1 MHLEEQSVEFNVFTE
16 PVGVF
21 LGLVTTAYLLG
32 SISSAI
38 VVCALLGF
46 PDPRTQGS
54 SNPGATNVM
63 RIAGKGPALL
73 TLIGDVLKGILPVLA
88 ASALGFSAAAAT
100 WIGLAAFIGHLL
112 PVFFRFQGGKGVAT
126 AFGVLFALYWPL
138 GVISGL
144 VWLSVFGIS
153 RISSLASMLAFVAA
167 PLSCWWLLPEA
178 TLPMAL
184 LSATLLARHH
194 SNIRNLVQGEEL
206 GFKKR

>member
-1 MHLEEQSVEFNVFTE
+1 MEFNLFTE
-16 PVGVF
+16 PVAVF
-21 LGLVTTAYLLG
+21 LSLVAAAYLLG

-63 RIAGKGPALL
+63 RIAGKGPALF
-73 TLIGDVLKGILPVLA
+73 TLAGDVLKGVIPVLVA
-88 ASALGFSAAAAT
+88 TALGFSATATT

-126 AFGVLFALYWPL
+126 AFGVLFALHWPL

-144 VWLSVFGIS
+144 VWLAVFSLS
-153 RISSLASMLAFVAA
+153 RISSLASMLAFVTA
-167 PLSCWWLLPEA
+167 PIACWWFLPEA
-178 TLPMAL
+178 TLPLAL

-194 SNIRNLVQGEEL
+194 SNIRNLVHGEEL

>member
-1 MHLEEQSVEFNVFTE
+1 MEFNLFTE
-16 PVGVF
+16 PVAVF
-21 LGLVTTAYLLG
+21 LSLVAAAYLLG

-38 VVCALLGF
+38 VVCAVLGF

-63 RIAGKGPALL
+63 RIAGKGPALF
-73 TLIGDVLKGILPVLA
+73 TLAGDVLKGVIPVLVA
-88 ASALGFSAAAAT
+88 KALGFSATATT

-126 AFGVLFALYWPL
+126 AFGILFALHWPL

-144 VWLSVFGIS
+144 VWLAVFSLS
-153 RISSLASMLAFVAA
+153 RISSLASMLAFVTA
-167 PLSCWWLLPEA
+167 PIACWWFLPEA
-178 TLPMAL
+178 TLPLAL

-194 SNIRNLVQGEEL
+194 SNIRNLVHGEEL

>member
-1 MHLEEQSVEFNVFTE
+1 ME
-16 PVGVF
+16 PVGIF
-21 LGLVTTAYLLG
+21 LGLIIVAYLLG

-38 VVCALLGF
+38 VICALLGY

-73 TLIGDVLKGILPVLA
+73 TLVGDVLKGVIPVLIA
-88 ASALGFSAAAAT
+88 NALGLSPAAIT
-100 WIGLAAFIGHLL
+100 WVGLAAFIGHLL
-112 PVFFRFQGGKGVAT
+112 PLFFRFQGGKGVAT

-138 GVISGL
+138 GVISGI
-144 VWLSVFGIS
+144 VWLTVFAIS
-153 RISSLASMLAFVAA
+153 RISSLASMLAFVIA
-167 PLSCWWLLPEA
+167 PLSCWWLLPSA

-194 SNIRNLVQGEEL
+194 SNIRNLILGDEL
-206 GFKKR
+206 GFKKRS

>member
-1 MHLEEQSVEFNVFTE
+1 MEFNLFTE
-16 PVGVF
+16 PVAVF
-21 LGLVTTAYLLG
+21 LSLVAAAYLLG

-38 VVCALLGF
+38 VVCAVLGF

-54 SNPGATNVM
+54 SNPGATNVL
-63 RIAGKGPALL
+63 RIAGKGPALFPL
-73 TLIGDVLKGILPVLA
+73 AGDVLKGVIPVLVA
-88 ASALGFSAAAAT
+88 TALGFSATATT

-126 AFGVLFALYWPL
+126 AFGVLFALHWPL

-144 VWLSVFGIS
+144 VWLAVFSLS
-153 RISSLASMLAFVAA
+153 RISSLASMLAFVTA
-167 PLSCWWLLPEA
+167 PIACWWFLPEA
-178 TLPMAL
+178 TLPLAL

-194 SNIRNLVQGEEL
+194 SNIRNLVHGEEL

>member
-1 MHLEEQSVEFNVFTE
+1 MEFNLFTE
-16 PVGVF
+16 PVAVF
-21 LGLVTTAYLLG
+21 LSLVAAAYLLG

-38 VVCALLGF
+38 VVCAVLGF

-63 RIAGKGPALL
+63 RIAGKGPALF
-73 TLIGDVLKGILPVLA
+73 TLAGDVLKGVIPVLVA
-88 ASALGFSAAAAT
+88 KALGFSATATT

-126 AFGVLFALYWPL
+126 AFGVLFALHWPL

-144 VWLSVFGIS
+144 VWLAVFSLS
-153 RISSLASMLAFVAA
+153 RISSLASMLAFVTA
-167 PLSCWWLLPEA
+167 PIACWWFLPEA
-178 TLPMAL
+178 TLPLAL

-194 SNIRNLVQGEEL
+194 SNIRNLVHGEEL